1 VTAGTLIDT
10 GPLVALIDRSE
21 AAHRSCLD
29 GLAQVQAPVVTTWPV
44 VTEAMHLVH
53 SGGWHAQ
60 KLLWELLEGMDAEL
74 EPLGSGSAARV
85 KDLMERY
92 RDVPMSLADASLVA
106 AAEERGVGRIFTLDA
121 HFHAYRAR
129 GRARFEILPAG

>member
-1 VTAGTLIDT
+1 VTTGTLIDT

-21 AAHRSCLD
+21 AAHRSCID

-53 SGGWHAQ
+53 CGGWHAQ
-60 KLLWELLEGMDAEL
+60 KLLWELLEGMEAEL
-74 EPLGSGSAARV
+74 APLDTGSAARM

-92 RDVPMSLADASLVA
+92 RDAPMSLADASLVA
-106 AAEERGVGRIFTLDA
+106 AAEERGIGRVFTLDA

-129 GRARFEILPAG
+129 GHASFEILPGG